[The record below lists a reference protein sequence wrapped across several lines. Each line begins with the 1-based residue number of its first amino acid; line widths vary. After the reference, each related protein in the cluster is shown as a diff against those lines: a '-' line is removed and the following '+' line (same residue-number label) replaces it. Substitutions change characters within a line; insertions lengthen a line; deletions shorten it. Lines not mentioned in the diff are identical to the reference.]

1 MMNRPHIREEGRYRV
16 DEALEGQGR
25 LERIEKNPHN
35 RNVIPRL
42 SLPGSGRFPANLLFF
57 LADGPL
63 RGLSGDGSLWTSDGG
78 FVEETMFMLT

>member
-1 MMNRPHIREEGRYRV
+1 MMNSPHVREEGRYRV

-35 RNVIPRL
+35 LNVIPRL

-57 LADGPL
+57 
-63 RGLSGDGSLWTSDGG
+63 
-78 FVEETMFMLT
+78 

>member
-35 RNVIPRL
+35 LNVIRVLLAHVASIGSPGNRFKGASVEPWSLQDGDRL
-42 SLPGSGRFPANLLFF
+42 IQSTTFF
-57 LADGPL
+57 
-63 RGLSGDGSLWTSDGG
+63 RKNR
-78 FVEETMFMLT
+78 